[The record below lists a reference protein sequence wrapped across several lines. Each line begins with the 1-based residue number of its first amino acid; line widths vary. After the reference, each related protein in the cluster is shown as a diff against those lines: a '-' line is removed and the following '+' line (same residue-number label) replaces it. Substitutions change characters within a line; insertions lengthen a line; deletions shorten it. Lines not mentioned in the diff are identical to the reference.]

1 MSAATNRP
9 TSVFISYS
17 RVDSAAIDHLQAELI
32 SYGFATWV
40 DRQHLEGGDVWAAG
54 IERAIQG
61 CDVVVVGLSP
71 DAVASPW
78 VTNELFYAHNLKKQI
93 IPVVIRPVESIP
105 LLLSA
110 MQFIDMQADES
121 QGLQQLRLR
130 LLRLDEQT
138 NVADFD
144 LTAPVSHHLPPN
156 PEEETSDPMAELV
169 ELPEPTPAIDSN
181 ELFIQGI
188 SALAHKNLD
197 QAEALLLQVVDQDKN
212 FGNGIAARKLGELQR
227 QLLPHQLERLHFQA
241 HQAELQ
247 GAWDEAVGAWSA
259 YVERAP
265 DDTEAQ
271 AALTRN
277 QQNRDAAWL
286 YVNAH
291 ILAQQQDWPA
301 FCEMWELLREQAP
314 GYGDPGSIYHPS
326 VEPGTLL
333 GACCDGANYVWSV
346 AWSPDGRR
354 LATASDESAAKV
366 WDAASGRLLFACKSH
381 ECDVHGVAWSPD
393 GQRLATASEDKTAK
407 VWSASNGAFLAI
419 CQGHTA
425 NIHSISWSPDGQ
437 RLATSSE
444 DETARV
450 WDANTGE
457 LLCTCSGYSGA
468 IRDAVWSPNGQ
479 YIATAGMD
487 GAVRIWDADNG
498 TLLVTYRDHTGAVYC
513 VEWSPDGS
521 CLASGGLD
529 QIVRVWDATTGS
541 LHVRFLDH
549 IGTVYGLAWSP
560 DGQRIATVSDD
571 KTARIWDARTGTP
584 LITLEG
590 HAFFVWSVA
599 WSPDGLRLATG
610 SGDGSARVWR
620 V

>member
-354 LATASDESAAKV
+354 LATA
-366 WDAASGRLLFACKSH
+366 
-381 ECDVHGVAWSPD
+381 
-393 GQRLATASEDKTAK
+393 
-407 VWSASNGAFLAI
+407 
-419 CQGHTA
+419 
-425 NIHSISWSPDGQ
+425 
-437 RLATSSE
+437 
-444 DETARV
+444 
-450 WDANTGE
+450 
-457 LLCTCSGYSGA
+457 
-468 IRDAVWSPNGQ
+468 
-479 YIATAGMD
+479 
-487 GAVRIWDADNG
+487 
-498 TLLVTYRDHTGAVYC
+498 
-513 VEWSPDGS
+513 
-521 CLASGGLD
+521 
-529 QIVRVWDATTGS
+529 
-541 LHVRFLDH
+541 
-549 IGTVYGLAWSP
+549 
-560 DGQRIATVSDD
+560 
-571 KTARIWDARTGTP
+571 
-584 LITLEG
+584 
-590 HAFFVWSVA
+590 
-599 WSPDGLRLATG
+599 
-610 SGDGSARVWR
+610 
-620 V
+620 